1 MNEPVRDSKA
11 KRTLEMPGLPLFQIT
26 CAMLLTL
33 VTSTTSAVA
42 AFVTPHVKAI
52 SARMTGGAT
61 HRKCG
66 DGRPLSGTDFLTDDT
81 GSVVVIVTLALLL
94 L

>member
-1 MNEPVRDSKA
+1 ME
-11 KRTLEMPGLPLFQIT
+11 LPPLSPFPTT
-26 CAMLLTL
+26 CASLLTF
-33 VTSTTSAVA
+33 VTSTPSADEA
-42 AFVTPHVKAI
+42 LVTPPVKAI
-52 SARMTGGAT
+52 SVRMTGGAT
-61 HRKCG
+61 HRRCG